1 MIYNLKN
8 KIFIIA
14 EIGVNHNGNL
24 SLAKKLILA
33 AKKSGADAVK
43 FQNFTAEKLVTKDAK
58 KAPYQAK
65 NTKNNK
71 SQLDMLKKL
80 ELKKDYYYELLKFC
94 KSKKIKFLSSVFD
107 DGSIVFLKNVLKINT
122 IKIPSG
128 EITNPL
134 ILDRLNLKHYYVILS
149 TGMSNIKEIVN
160 AINIISKKVIYKIVN
175 KKIIINNKKEFNIIK
190 KKLIVMHCVTDY
202 PVEDHYANLQCIN
215 TLQNDLKIEIGYS
228 DHTKGIIAPL
238 IAVSKGAK
246 VIEKH
251 FTLNKNMN
259 GPDHLASLN
268 PQEFKKMVENI
279 RTFET
284 MNGAGIKKMFN
295 CERINRRIA
304 RKSLI
309 ANSVIKKGERFTHKN
324 ITTKRPGNGVCSS
337 KIKKYINTISKK
349 NYQPDDFI

>member
-107 DGSIVFLKNVLKINT
+107 NESIVFLKNELKINT

>member
-1 MIYNLKN
+1 M
-8 KIFIIA
+8 
-14 EIGVNHNGNL
+14 
-24 SLAKKLILA
+24 
-33 AKKSGADAVK
+33 
-43 FQNFTAEKLVTKDAK
+43 
-58 KAPYQAK
+58 
-65 NTKNNK
+65 
-71 SQLDMLKKL
+71 
-80 ELKKDYYYELLKFC
+80 
-94 KSKKIKFLSSVFD
+94 SS
-107 DGSIVFLKNVLKINT
+107 
-122 IKIPSG
+122 
-128 EITNPL
+128 
-134 ILDRLNLKHYYVILS
+134 
-149 TGMSNIKEIVN
+149 IKEIVN
-160 AINIISKKVIYKIVN
+160 AINIISKKVVYKIVN

>member
-43 FQNFTAEKLVTKDAK
+43 FQNFTAEKLVTKNAK
-58 KAPYQAK
+58 KAPYQEK

-71 SQLDMLKKL
+71 PQFDMLKKL
-80 ELKKDYYYELLKFC
+80 EFKKDYYYELLKFC

-107 DGSIVFLKNVLKINT
+107 GESIDFLKNELKINT
-122 IKIPSG
+122 IKVPSG

-134 ILDRLNLKHYYVILS
+134 ILDRLNLEHYYIILS
-149 TGMSNIKEIVN
+149 TGMSSIKEIVN
-160 AINIISKKVIYKIVN
+160 AINIISKKVVYKIVN

-202 PVEDHYANLQCIN
+202 PVEDRYANLQCIN
-215 TLQNDLKIEIGYS
+215 TMQNDLKIEIGYS

-251 FTLNKNMN
+251 FTINKNMK

-268 PQEFKKMVENI
+268 PQEFKKMVESI
-279 RTFET
+279 RTFEK
-284 MNGAGIKKMFN
+284 MNGVGIKKMFN
-295 CERINRRIA
+295 CERINKKIA

-309 ANSVIKKGERFTHKN
+309 ANTVIKKGERFTYRN

-337 KIKKYINTISKK
+337 KFKKYINMISKK